1 MNNGKIRGELIENR
15 IVIWNIEHARQ
26 LFRNGFYGKPLGIP
40 KPKGDDF
47 NAPLIL
53 DLIEGYYLAKKG
65 MLEIYTGNRIGTNSK
80 HSTIEEEKSRNSNS
94 IININAYNTAK
105 DHSLR
110 VVSLKEM
117 TSICRKE
124 YAHFDSKYMVFAALR
139 DKGYV
144 VTPGIKFGCD
154 FAVYEHGPGI
164 DHAPYLVQV
173 VNPSDMLTATMVVLY
188 GRLATTVRKQ
198 FILAIARVKEK
209 SVVFLAFDWW
219 RA

>member
-1 MNNGKIRGELIENR
+1 MVEIIKGELIENR
-15 IVIWNIEHARQ
+15 IVIWDVEHSRT
-26 LFRNGFYGKPLGIP
+26 LFREGFYGKPLGIP
-40 KPKGDDF
+40 KPKDAEFD
-47 NAPLIL
+47 APLIL

-65 MLEIYTGNRIGTNSK
+65 RLYIYRHDGGKRENPNDGD
-80 HSTIEEEKSRNSNS
+80 S
-94 IININAYNTAK
+94 IVGI
-105 DHSLR
+105 SLR
-110 VVSLKEM
+110 EM

-124 YAHFDSKYMVFAALR
+124 YARFDSKYMVFKELR

-173 VNPSDMLTATMVVLY
+173 VNPSDLLTATMIVLS

-198 FILAIARVKEK
+198 FILAIARVREK
-209 SVVFLAFDWW
+209 RVEFLAFDWW